1 VTNPALA
8 LTEGAVFTSSSGDE
22 ISSWY
27 PEMGHGLFTYF
38 FLKALRGEADMDG
51 DRRITA
57 GELSAYVADR
67 SEGVPYWARRLY
79 QGRQQTPGFFGDGER
94 VMVELE

>member
-1 VTNPALA
+1 
-8 LTEGAVFTSSSGDE
+8 
-22 ISSWY
+22 
-27 PEMGHGLFTYF
+27 
-38 FLKALRGEADMDG
+38 DG